1 MHDWVGWDAPEEL
14 LGRLVHL
21 NVVADPLQPEGGAK
35 GEQVGED
42 QEDKEAD
49 PERGF
54 VWAADPQFLDTFC
67 LVFERKAFF
76 ETEAKGDIPGAFLL
90 PFLLAPEE
98 EGMPV
103 DSLLNPQ
110 EGVGERYR
118 KDQDLH
124 DEGCYGRD
132 EEGV

>member
-21 NVVADPLQPEGGAK
+21 DVVADPLQPEGGAK

-54 VWAADPQFLDTFC
+54 VRAADP
-67 LVFERKAFF
+67 
-76 ETEAKGDIPGAFLL
+76 
-90 PFLLAPEE
+90 
-98 EGMPV
+98 
-103 DSLLNPQ
+103 
-110 EGVGERYR
+110 
-118 KDQDLH
+118 
-124 DEGCYGRD
+124 
-132 EEGV
+132 